1 MNDKIVVPKLE
12 KECLMEYFWAVRKMP
27 LFQRLDKIAGIA
39 LLSVIIMRNTN
50 ILTSEYW
57 NFLLG
62 FSGLIF
68 FVQWLLR
75 WEQVTRLLQADDEK
89 FLLSKEGF
97 LMREGMWTWKNKRLL
112 VRKDY
117 ATIVSE
123 TSIYFA
129 FSVRDMSDE
138 QLQQLIQWV
147 SEGKQQWKSK

>member
-1 MNDKIVVPKLE
+1 MSNKIVVPKLE
-12 KECLMEYFWAVRKMP
+12 KEHLMEYFWAVRKMP

-89 FLLSKEGF
+89 ILLSKEGF

>member
-1 MNDKIVVPKLE
+1 MSDKIVVPKLE
-12 KECLMEYFWAVRKMP
+12 KEHLMEYFWAVRKMP

>member
-12 KECLMEYFWAVRKMP
+12 KERLMEYFWAVRKMP
-27 LFQRLDKIAGIA
+27 LFQRLDKITGIA
-39 LLSVIIMRNTN
+39 FLSVIIMRNTN

-75 WEQVTRLLQADDEK
+75 VEQVTRLLQADDEK

-97 LMREGMWTWKNKRLL
+97 LMREGMRTWKNKRLL

-123 TSIYFA
+123 TSIYFV

-138 QLQQLIQWV
+138 QLQRLIQWV
-147 SEGKQQWKSK
+147 SEGK

>member
-1 MNDKIVVPKLE
+1 MSDKIVVPKPE
-12 KECLMEYFWAVRKMP
+12 KEHLMEYFWAVRKIP

-97 LMREGMWTWKNKRLL
+97 LMREGMRTWKNKRLL

>member
-12 KECLMEYFWAVRKMP
+12 KGRLMEYFWAVRKMP

-75 WEQVTRLLQADDEK
+75 GEQVTRLLQADDEK
-89 FLLSKEGF
+89 FLLSKERF
-97 LMREGMWTWKNKRLL
+97 LMREGMRTWKNKRLL

-123 TSIYFA
+123 TSSYFV
-129 FSVRDMSDE
+129 FSVRDMPDE

-147 SEGKQQWKSK
+147 SEGK

>member
-12 KECLMEYFWAVRKMP
+12 KKRLMEYFWAVRKTP
-27 LFQRLDKIAGIA
+27 LFQSLDKITGIA

-68 FVQWLLR
+68 FVQLLLR

-89 FLLSKEGF
+89 ILLSKEGF
-97 LMREGMWTWKNKRLL
+97 LMRDGMRTWKNKRLL

-117 ATIVSE
+117 ATIVSK
-123 TSIYFA
+123 TSIYFV

-138 QLQQLIQWV
+138 QLQRLIQWV
-147 SEGKQQWKSK
+147 SEGK

>member
-12 KECLMEYFWAVRKMP
+12 KKRLMEYFWAVRKMP
-27 LFQRLDKIAGIA
+27 LFQRLDKITGIA
-39 LLSVIIMRNTN
+39 FLSVIIMRNTN
-50 ILTSEYW
+50 ILKSEYW

-89 FLLSKEGF
+89 ILLSKEGF
-97 LMREGMWTWKNKRLL
+97 LMRDGMRTWKNKRLL

-123 TSIYFA
+123 TSIYFV
-129 FSVRDMSDE
+129 FSVRDMPDE

-147 SEGKQQWKSK
+147 SEGK

>member
-1 MNDKIVVPKLE
+1 MSDKIVVPKLE